1 MKKLLWLLAPFLVL
15 SLAVATAA
23 QSVYDNAALLTEEER
38 LYLEELAATEE
49 EKYGVSIVVLTEN
62 GVDYADPL
70 QYAADFYDYGDF
82 QESGVI
88 LLLDMQERDWRI
100 VNSGE
105 MMNAIGNY
113 ELNYIADY
121 AISCFSDGDYLTGFE
136 QYILLVSSFY
146 DQYINGSSLP
156 DDAYGLE
163 NEVSLSGNPG
173 WEQRPGEYGAY
184 YSSVNETAIY
194 FGVAGALG
202 VVVAFIVCH
211 GFRKQLRSAVPE
223 NNASR
228 YFDEKNVVMITEKD
242 KFLYSRVTK
251 IKKESDPPRSS
262 GGSFSGG
269 GGTRSFSGS
278 SGRSHTGG
286 GGKF

>member
-1 MKKLLWLLAPFLVL
+1 MKKMLWLLAPLLVL

-49 EKYGVSIVVLTEN
+49 EKYGVSIVILTEN
-62 GVDYADPL
+62 GLDYADPL
-70 QYAADFYDYGDF
+70 QYATDFYDYGDF

-113 ELNYIADY
+113 ELNYIADH
-121 AISCFSDGDYLTGFE
+121 AISCFSDGDYPTGFE
-136 QYILLVSSFY
+136 QYILLVSGFY

-156 DDAYGLE
+156 DDVYAPDG
-163 NEVSLSGNPG
+163 EVYLSGNPG
-173 WEQRPGEYGAY
+173 WEPGEYGASY
-184 YSSVNETAIY
+184 RSGNDTAIY

-202 VVVAFIVCH
+202 VVVAFAVCH
-211 GFRKQLRSAVPE
+211 VLRKQLRSAVPE

-228 YFDEKNVVMITEKD
+228 YFNEKNVVMITEKD

-262 GGSFSGG
+262 GGGFSGG
-269 GGTRSFSGS
+269 GGMRSFSGS